1 MWSANP
7 KAATRIKSKIEVN
20 KPTKD
25 TLLKTSEDSERRQRE
40 QRIEWTI
47 RDGSVGT
54 GRQTSFLLCLDHEAL
69 FSKYLLPSQSLL
81 CM

>member
-1 MWSANP
+1 MCSTNS
-7 KAATRIKSKIEVN
+7 KAAARIKSKTEAYE
-20 KPTKD
+20 PTKD
-25 TLLKTSEDSERRQRE
+25 TSLKTSEDSERRQTE

-47 RDGSVGT
+47 REDSIGT
-54 GRQTSFLLCLDHEAL
+54 RRLTSFLLCLDHEAL